1 MNRQFASDS
10 SALVAAGRDSAKP
23 GGRIAGEPGNP
34 FSSLGK
40 WSSRLVHT
48 QEIIG
53 SNPVAA
59 TSFAVPAASEA
70 RCGTVH
76 ALLGRFLPR
85 LAGASV
91 PALFGV
97 R

>member
-1 MNRQFASDS
+1 MTFT
-10 SALVAAGRDSAKP
+10 
-23 GGRIAGEPGNP
+23 I
-34 FSSLGK
+34 
-40 WSSRLVHT
+40 
-48 QEIIG
+48 
-53 SNPVAA
+53 

-76 ALLGRFLPR
+76 ALLGRFLPD

-91 PALFGV
+91 PALFGA